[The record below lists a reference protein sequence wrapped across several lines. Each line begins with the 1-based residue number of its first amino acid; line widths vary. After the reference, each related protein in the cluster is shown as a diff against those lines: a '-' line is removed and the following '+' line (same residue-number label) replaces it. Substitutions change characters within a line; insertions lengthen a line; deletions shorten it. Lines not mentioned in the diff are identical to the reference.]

1 MVYVYFFISLYLQF
15 HQPQILSDLFW
26 CKICNVSED
35 NFYSSCNTHANL
47 FVSIPSCLSAYGR
60 RVYPLPI
67 QNFHLGLIILFSPT
81 PHKPIQFSKCHFWTC
96 LPSSSCWLLLISIYI
111 SSILPPTQNK
121 VYPPHLSPPFMIKA
135 FQGFFFT
142 CSDCNSS
149 LLMIPPFC
157 LSFQVSQG
165 YKETSRH
172 PFKRANY
179 VHLSPASQGCNTGSS
194 KVIAG
199 MPTPYKLANA
209 TTPWISLCESA
220 CFFICQHTA
229 ACLLCLLLLSC
240 FSPVWLPTT
249 LRTIARQAPRSMG
262 FCRQEY

>member
-1 MVYVYFFISLYLQF
+1 
-15 HQPQILSDLFW
+15 
-26 CKICNVSED
+26 
-35 NFYSSCNTHANL
+35 
-47 FVSIPSCLSAYGR
+47 
-60 RVYPLPI
+60 
-67 QNFHLGLIILFSPT
+67 
-81 PHKPIQFSKCHFWTC
+81 
-96 LPSSSCWLLLISIYI
+96 
-111 SSILPPTQNK
+111 
-121 VYPPHLSPPFMIKA
+121 MIKA

-209 TTPWISLCESA
+209 TTP
-220 CFFICQHTA
+220 
-229 ACLLCLLLLSC
+229 
-240 FSPVWLPTT
+240 
-249 LRTIARQAPRSMG
+249 
-262 FCRQEY
+262 